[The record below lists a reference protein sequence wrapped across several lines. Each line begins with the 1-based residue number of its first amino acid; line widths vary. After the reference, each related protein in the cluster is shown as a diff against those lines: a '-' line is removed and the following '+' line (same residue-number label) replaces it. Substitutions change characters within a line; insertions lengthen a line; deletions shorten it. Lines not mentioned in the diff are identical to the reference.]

1 MTLAQLRSFVTV
13 ARLGSVKAAAVDLG
27 VSEPA
32 VSVAVAALRREL
44 GDPLYVRNGN
54 GVALTAGGRR
64 LAEMATEILGLADQA
79 RRELGGDEGLAPM
92 RVAATSTVAEYVA
105 TPLID
110 AFASHAPNLEIALER
125 EPGSAFAD
133 LLDHRRADLTLG
145 PRPGRDT
152 GASIRSVPILRCVLM
167 IVADPGHLLSARRDL
182 APQALAGERW
192 LVGPGGIEPSAPTA
206 RFFHRSGIA
215 PDDVRA
221 YSSEAAALSAAAS
234 GDGIM
239 LTVAHAVLDQLRR
252 RALVRLRVRGT
263 PIGELWHASTLAAD
277 RCLPAASALQ
287 RFATTP
293 EATQAMSSG
302 RGGVPAAR
310 FRPPVHVTL
319 WSSVARRV
327 DAGVAR
333 PAHAGGGA

>member
-13 ARLGSVKAAAVDLG
+13 ARLGSVKAAARELA

-32 VSVAVAALRREL
+32 VSEAVAGLRREL
-44 GDPLYVRNGN
+44 GDRLYVRNGH

-64 LAEMATEILGLADQA
+64 LAQMAAEILGLADQA
-79 RRELGGDEGLAPM
+79 RRELGGDDGVAPV
-92 RVAATSTVAEYVA
+92 RVAATSAVAEYVA

-110 AFASHAPNLEIALER
+110 AFAVKSPNLEIALER
-125 EPGSAFAD
+125 EPGSAFAE

-145 PRPGRDT
+145 PRPSRDAA
-152 GASIRSVPILRCVLM
+152 ASIRSVPILRCVLM
-167 IVADPGHLLSARRDL
+167 IVAEPGHRLSAQRDI
-182 APQALAGERW
+182 APPALAGERW

-206 RFFHRSGIA
+206 RFFEEHGIA
-215 PDDVRA
+215 PEDVRA
-221 YSSEAAALSAAAS
+221 YSSEAAVLSAAAS
-234 GDGIM
+234 GDGIA

-263 PIGELWHASTLAAD
+263 PIGELWHASTLAD
-277 RCLPAASALQ
+277 RCLPAAAALQ

-327 DAGVAR
+327 DAGSAR
-333 PAHAGGGA
+333 PLHEGGAA